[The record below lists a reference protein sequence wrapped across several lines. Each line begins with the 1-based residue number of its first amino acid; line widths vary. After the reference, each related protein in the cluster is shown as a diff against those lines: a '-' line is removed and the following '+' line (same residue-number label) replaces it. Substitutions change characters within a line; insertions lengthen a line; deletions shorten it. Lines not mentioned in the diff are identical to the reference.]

1 MDTCQRRSKNRPCGG
16 VKVCRFG
23 WVRSLSPKSTGG
35 PRAARTAF
43 HGAKGVARV
52 GRACGPS
59 GSSGWRAVGLGFV
72 FAFALLE
79 AKALAI
85 HLEDM
90 DVVCEPIEE
99 RAGETFRSEDLGPF
113 IEGQVRGDQC

>member
-1 MDTCQRRSKNRPCGG
+1 MLGTAGRPAL
-16 VKVCRFG
+16 RQH
-23 WVRSLSPKSTGG
+23 KSVPAWLDEELVPEVHGRA
-35 PRAARTAF
+35 PRAARTAY
-43 HGAKGVARV
+43 HDAQGVARV

-59 GSSGWRAVGLGFV
+59 GSSGLRALGLGFV

-85 HLEDM
+85 HLKDM
-90 DVVCEPIEE
+90 DVVCEPVEE

-113 IEGQVRGDQC
+113 IEGQIRGDQC

>member
-1 MDTCQRRSKNRPCGG
+1 
-16 VKVCRFG
+16 
-23 WVRSLSPKSTGG
+23 
-35 PRAARTAF
+35 
-43 HGAKGVARV
+43 VARV

-59 GSSGWRAVGLGFV
+59 GSSGWCALGLG

-85 HLEDM
+85 HLKDM
-90 DVVCEPIEE
+90 DVVCEPVEE

-113 IEGQVRGDQC
+113 IEGLSVLKTFGTPEPIL